1 MLPTDLGRKALF
13 FQMGVVMP
21 DVRVAEPPLGGRVG
35 LTYVDAPV
43 NYLADLSIKPVTYNP
58 PAGTGMP
65 RREGNYQNFVVRV
78 HNARPYADD
87 LSLDRQAFILT
98 RHDTQ
103 VRDFYDEAEVRSVY
117 FAEVEVLIKRETGAA
132 KVVVFDHTVRTADRA
147 VERGLRTPVR
157 SVHNDYTEKSGP
169 QRVRDLLPPD
179 EAEPRL
185 KKRFA
190 EYNVW
195 RNIAHEPIETTPLGL
210 VDSQSI
216 APRDLAVCDLV
227 YADRTGEIYQGVH
240 NADHQWHYF
249 PAMTREEAILI
260 KCYDWTTDGRARFS
274 LHSAFD
280 DPTSPPNARP
290 RQSIEVRAF
299 AFFD

>member
-1 MLPTDLGRKALF
+1 
-13 FQMGVVMP
+13 MP
-21 DVRVAEPPLGGRVG
+21 DIRVPDSAAEGGVG

-43 NYLADLSIKPVTYNP
+43 NYLADLSVKPVTYNP
-58 PAGTGMP
+58 PPGTGVP
-65 RREGNYQNFVVRV
+65 QRNGNYRFFKVRV
-78 HNARPYADD
+78 HNARPYADE

-98 RHDTQ
+98 SHDTK
-103 VRDFYDEAEVRSVY
+103 VHDFYDEAELEAVY
-117 FAEVEVLIKRETGAA
+117 YAEVEALIKRETGAS
-132 KVVVFDHTVRTADRA
+132 KVVVFDHTVRTGNRA
-147 VERGLRTPVR
+147 IERGLRTPVQ

-179 EAEPRL
+179 EAEVRL

-195 RNIAHEPIETTPLGL
+195 RNIAHDPIEAMPLGF
-210 VDSQSI
+210 VDAESI

-227 YADRTGEIYQGVH
+227 YADRTGEIYQGVY

-249 PAMTREEAILI
+249 PAMTRDEAILI
-260 KCYDWTTDGRARFS
+260 KCYDSEKDGRARFS

-280 DPTSPPNARP
+280 DPASPPNARP
-290 RQSIEVRAF
+290 RESIEVRAF
-299 AFFD
+299 AFWD

>member
-1 MLPTDLGRKALF
+1 
-13 FQMGVVMP
+13 MP
-21 DVRVAEPPLGGRVG
+21 SVQLAQPRTVRPVPAAWVE
-35 LTYVDAPV
+35 APV
-43 NYLADLSIKPVTYNP
+43 NYLADLSVKPVTYNP
-58 PAGTGMP
+58 PAGTGLP
-65 RREGNYQNFVVRV
+65 RRVGNYRDFKVRI
-78 HNARPYADD
+78 HDARAVAAEF
-87 LSLDRQAFILT
+87 SLDRQAFILT
-98 RHDTQ
+98 RHDTR
-103 VRDFYDEAEVRSVY
+103 VSDFYDEAEVRTIY
-117 FAEVEVLIKRETGAA
+117 HAEVEALIRRETGAA

-169 QRVRDLLPPD
+169 QRVRDLLPAD
-179 EAEPRL
+179 EAEARL

-195 RNIAHEPIETTPLGL
+195 RSIAHEPVEMAPLGF
-210 VDSQSI
+210 VDSESI

-227 YADRTGEIYQGVH
+227 YADRTGEIYQGVY
-240 NADHQWHYF
+240 NADHRWYYF
-249 PAMTREEAILI
+249 PRMTRDEAILI
-260 KCYDWTTDGRARFS
+260 KCYDSMKDGRARFS

-280 DPTSPPNARP
+280 DPTSPANAPP